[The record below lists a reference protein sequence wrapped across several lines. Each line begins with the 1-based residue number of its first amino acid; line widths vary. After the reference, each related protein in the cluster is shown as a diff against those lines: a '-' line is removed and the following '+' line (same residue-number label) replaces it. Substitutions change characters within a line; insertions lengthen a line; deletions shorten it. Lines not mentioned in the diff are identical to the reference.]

1 MYGSRLRLSRT
12 LVVATG
18 LVLCASVLS
27 GTASADTLLQKKQAQ
42 YARVRS
48 QVRKLDSHIELLTER
63 YDQVRWHLHVL
74 HREIHVATV
83 RLVAE
88 EAELKRQQQNLAQL
102 VIEQYKG
109 GDPQDAR
116 DRARL
121 VVALADHER
130 HGS

>member
-1 MYGSRLRLSRT
+1 MCGSRLRLSRT

-74 HREIHVATV
+74 RREI
-83 RLVAE
+83 
-88 EAELKRQQQNLAQL
+88 
-102 VIEQYKG
+102 
-109 GDPQDAR
+109 
-116 DRARL
+116 RAR
-121 VVALADHER
+121 R
-130 HGS
+130 RGSWPSRPSSSASSRTSRSS